1 MKMASQDNR
10 IADDDDY
17 GLTTELHLQTPG
29 SGLSV
34 PKASDVLANELRR
47 QILTGSLEEGSALP
61 VERVLAAES
70 GLSRTAVREALRI
83 LEIEGLVQTKP
94 GRSGGSFVRR
104 PDLQSIDRTLAVF
117 MAARQVK
124 FRSLLEVREAL
135 EPAGAELAA
144 RHRSDDDLDVLRR
157 SNELLEGSFDRPGE
171 FLRRNVEWHIGVVR
185 ASHNDLMHA
194 FILSLSKAIHRGTDI
209 EYFDSDEIRE
219 LTIVSHRKVTDAIA
233 KQDPTRAR
241 RAMERHVH
249 AYRVEVETQP
259 TPEELSLEAGER

>member
-1 MKMASQDNR
+1 MSMASQDAR
-10 IADDDDY
+10 VGDDEF
-17 GLTTELHLQTPG
+17 GLETEIHLQIPG

-47 QILTGSLEEGSALP
+47 QILDGSLPEGSALP

-70 GLSRTAVREALRI
+70 GLSRTSVREALRI
-83 LEIEGLVQTKP
+83 LEIDGLVQTKP
-94 GRSGGSFVRR
+94 GRAGGSFVRR
-104 PDLQSIDRTLAVF
+104 PDLQSIDRTLGVF
-117 MAARQVK
+117 MAGRQVK

-135 EPAGAELAA
+135 EPAGADLAA
-144 RHRSDDDLDVLRR
+144 RHRSSEDVDSLRR
-157 SNELLEGSFDRPGE
+157 ANELLESSVDDAGE
-171 FLRRNVEWHIGVVR
+171 FLRRNVEWHIAVVR

-259 TPEELSLEAGER
+259 TPEELNLVAGEE

>member
-1 MKMASQDNR
+1 MTGQD
-10 IADDDDY
+10 ATA
-17 GLTTELHLQTPG
+17 TTNGDFSIGTAAELQFELSG
-29 SGLSV
+29 SGLIV
-34 PKASDVLANELRR
+34 PKASDVLADELRR
-47 QILTGSLEEGSALP
+47 QILDGSLPEGSALP

-83 LEIEGLVQTKP
+83 LEIEGLVLTKP
-94 GRSGGSFVRR
+94 GRAGGSFVRR
-104 PDLQSIDRTLAVF
+104 PDLQSIDRTLGLF

-144 RHRSDDDLDVLRR
+144 RHRHEEDLDDLRR
-157 SNELLEGSFDRPGE
+157 TNALLEDSIDDSRE
-171 FLRRNVEWHIGVVR
+171 FLERNVEWHIGVVR

-209 EYFDSDEIRE
+209 EYFDSNEIRE
-219 LTIVSHRKVTDAIA
+219 LTIASHRKVTDAIA
-233 KQDPTRAR
+233 KQDPSRAR

-259 TPEELSLEAGER
+259 TSEELNLEAGEE

>member
-1 MKMASQDNR
+1 MKMASQDASAAR
-10 IADDDDY
+10 DDDF
-17 GLTTELHLQTPG
+17 GLTTEIHLQLPS
-29 SGLSV
+29 SGLGV

-47 QILTGSLEEGSALP
+47 QILDGSIPEGSALP

-83 LEIEGLVQTKP
+83 LEIDGLVQTKP

-117 MAARQVK
+117 MTARQVK

-135 EPAGAELAA
+135 EPVGAELAA
-144 RHRSDDDLDVLRR
+144 RHRSNEDLDSLRR
-157 SNELLEGSFDRPGE
+157 SNELLEASFDDARE
-171 FLRRNVEWHIGVVR
+171 FLRRNVEWHIRVVR

-209 EYFDSDEIRE
+209 DYFDSDEIRE
-219 LTIVSHRKVTDAIA
+219 LTIVSHCKVTDAIA

-259 TPEELSLEAGER
+259 APEELNLEAGEE